1 MFNISVNL
9 NSTCICTIVQGDIKE
24 ISFFFFF
31 LYQPSEDNFRRYT
44 CISSV
49 GLLVCVHT
57 FILVQAECP
66 SVMGT
71 TPKN

>member
-31 LYQPSEDNFRRYT
+31 YISEVRTILDG
-44 CISSV
+44 ISSV